1 MTYYYFEKI
10 LLICYRFLG
19 SSVGRAEGFKA
30 EGLWFKSY
38 SSLLFFSY
46 FSKSFMTK
54 KNSSRL
60 IFLLK
65 NFSIMVIEAQK
76 PIIIGTCA

>member
-1 MTYYYFEKI
+1 MTYYHFEKI
-10 LLICYRFLG
+10 LHYSYRFLG

-54 KNSSRL
+54 KK
-60 IFLLK
+60 FLSA
-65 NFSIMVIEAQK
+65 NFF
-76 PIIIGTCA
+76 T